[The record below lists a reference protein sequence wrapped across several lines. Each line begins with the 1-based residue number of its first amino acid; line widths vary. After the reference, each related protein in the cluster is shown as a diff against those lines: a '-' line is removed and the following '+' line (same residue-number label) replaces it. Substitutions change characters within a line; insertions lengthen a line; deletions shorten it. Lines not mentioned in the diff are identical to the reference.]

1 MIGEASGPS
10 AESAESASGGVSR
23 VSGPTPGERAR
34 TLAYGVAGGAL
45 AVPGVPYTP
54 VPAHVTDERG
64 RPLLLMPSGAG
75 AVTALDGEP
84 DVPATLR
91 VSDVAPVPLADRVRG
106 RAWLHGWITE
116 VPPAERRAAAVRL
129 SRLHPR
135 PELLDLGAA
144 VVAGRTGPAGPE
156 RPAWTVLALEI
167 AQVEIEDGWGSATLE
182 PEEYEASAPDPFV
195 AIEAGMIAH
204 LDSCHR
210 DELGAMLRRLDGLPG
225 RLGAGGGPAPAVRP
239 LGLDRYGMWLRCRVV
254 DGERVADG
262 EGIAGAEVTGATG
275 LRDTDLRLVFGE
287 PVADVHGLRCAY
299 RRLFAAAD
307 AR

>member
-1 MIGEASGPS
+1 MIGEASEPS
-10 AESAESASGGVSR
+10 AAGAASGVN
-23 VSGPTPGERAR
+23 GPTPGERAR

-91 VSDVAPVPLADRVRG
+91 IADVAPVPLADRVRG
-106 RAWLHGWITE
+106 RASLHGWITE
-116 VPPAERRAAAVRL
+116 VPPGERRAAAVRL

-135 PELLDLGAA
+135 PELLDLGTTGT
-144 VVAGRTGPAGPE
+144 VGTAGAAGPE

-195 AIEAGMIAH
+195 VIEAGMIAH

-225 RLGAGGGPAPAVRP
+225 RPAARGGPAPAVRP
-239 LGLDRYGMWLRCRVV
+239 LGLDRYGMWLRCRV
-254 DGERVADG
+254 ADG
-262 EGIAGAEVTGATG
+262 EGAG
-275 LRDTDLRLVFGE
+275 DTDLRLVFGE

-299 RRLFAAAD
+299 RRLFAGGRARGGAHAD
-307 AR
+307 GGFVGNFTDVPNGSGER